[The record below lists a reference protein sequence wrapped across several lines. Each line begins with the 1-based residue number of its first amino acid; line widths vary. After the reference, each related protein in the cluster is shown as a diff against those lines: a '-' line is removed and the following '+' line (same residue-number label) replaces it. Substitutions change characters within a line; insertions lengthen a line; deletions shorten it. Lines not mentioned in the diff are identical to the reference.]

1 MSEDI
6 PRPDDSTV
14 PSTVLSLDAE
24 DFDDPSDAL
33 QARLARFGNAVHA
46 RLLDEGF
53 TAQMTLP
60 RAGSLRFTPPGSD
73 VETLALGVDVNAFG
87 IDVALRV
94 PTVPITGRDYRNL
107 SARMLDPESALVLGG
122 ALESLPD
129 PFACGPAGEV
139 RRIRAP
145 LRTDTIREM
154 LERAAATGVPF
165 WVGVFLSRQAVL
177 DNAQSIDE
185 ELEDAVSALTTVARL
200 ITWTDDNDFIRR
212 EPARARN
219 RGHAAEAR
227 GGPGEAPLSG
237 DTRGGSKDRDDRL
250 STKQLRDSI
259 ENEANELDEQDDGD
273 LDALEASVRPPP
285 VAEMPA
291 MLRRNAV
298 VMPPRRGVL
307 RRNAQRIEVDASA
320 AVERGSK
327 VRVLSGPFR
336 DRVGIVSDLDSRGR
350 ARVVLGLFST
360 VCETKDLIVARE
372 GARPTLVSHR
382 KLPGRT

>member
-1 MSEDI
+1 MSEDVL
-6 PRPDDSTV
+6 RPDDSAG
-14 PSTVLSLDAE
+14 PEAVLSLDAE

-73 VETLALGVDVNAFG
+73 LETLALGVDVNAFG

-94 PTVPITGRDYRNL
+94 PTVPTTGRDYRNL
-107 SARMLDPESALVLGG
+107 CARMLDPEGALVLGG

-154 LERAAATGVPF
+154 LERAGTTGVPF

-177 DNAQSIDE
+177 EIAQSIDE

-200 ITWTDDNDFIRR
+200 ITWTEDNDFIRR
-212 EPARARN
+212 APLRDRARGQATDARAK
-219 RGHAAEAR
+219 
-227 GGPGEAPLSG
+227 PGESPTSG

-259 ENEANELDEQDDGD
+259 ENEANELEEQDDDEG
-273 LDALEASVRPPP
+273 ALEPSVRPPP
-285 VAEMPA
+285 VTEGKPM

-307 RRNAQRIEVDASA
+307 RRNAQRLEVDASA
-320 AVERGSK
+320 TVERGSK

-336 DRVGIVSDLDSRGR
+336 DRVGVVSDLDPRGR

-372 GARPTLVSHR
+372 GARPMLVSHR
-382 KLPGRT
+382 KVPGRT

>member
-6 PRPDDSTV
+6 PRPDEGTV
-14 PSTVLSLDAE
+14 PSTVLSLAAE

-73 VETLALGVDVNAFG
+73 LETMALGIDVNAFG

-94 PTVPITGRDYRNL
+94 PTVPTTGRDYRNVC
-107 SARMLDPESALVLGG
+107 ARMLDAEGALVLGG

-145 LRTDTIREM
+145 LRTDTIRDM
-154 LERAAATGVPF
+154 LERAGATGVPF

-177 DNAQSIDE
+177 ENVHSIDE
-185 ELEDAVSALTTVARL
+185 ELEDAIAALTTVARL
-200 ITWTDDNDFIRR
+200 ITWSEENDFIRLR
-212 EPARARN
+212 PARDRS
-219 RGHAAEAR
+219 RGQLTESWSK
-227 GGPGEAPLSG
+227 PNEAPASG
-237 DTRGGSKDRDDRL
+237 GSDSRSTGSKDRDDRL
-250 STKQLRDSI
+250 STKQLRESI
-259 ENEANELDEQDDGD
+259 ENEFDDDDGD
-273 LDALEASVRPPP
+273 LEPSVRPPP
-285 VAEMPA
+285 VTDAPP
-291 MLRRNAV
+291 LLKRNAIV
-298 VMPPRRGVL
+298 FPRRGVL
-307 RRNAQRIEVDASA
+307 RRNAQRIEVDAA
-320 AVERGSK
+320 ATVERGSR

-336 DRVGIVSDLDSRGR
+336 DRVGVVSDLDPRGR

-360 VCETKDLIVARE
+360 VCDTKDLIVARE
-372 GARPTLVSHR
+372 GARPMLVSHR
-382 KLPGRT
+382 KPPGRS